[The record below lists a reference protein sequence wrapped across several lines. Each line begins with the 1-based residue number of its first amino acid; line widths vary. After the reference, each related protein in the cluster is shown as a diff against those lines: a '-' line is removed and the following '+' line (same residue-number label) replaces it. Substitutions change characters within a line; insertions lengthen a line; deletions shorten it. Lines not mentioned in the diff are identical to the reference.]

1 MYEKHV
7 ESFSESRDTRRNL
20 TRRQLPGDAAAV
32 SGPIRD
38 FLSLSKKKARHT
50 CQAKSDPKLSCT
62 IPGWRDRARAS
73 ANDRIGQTI
82 DLRRRASAEL
92 WESTLRSGCQPGR

>member
-1 MYEKHV
+1 MYEKQV

-38 FLSLSKKKARHT
+38 FLSVKKKKDEEFCALIAPTRT
-50 CQAKSDPKLSCT
+50 P
-62 IPGWRDRARAS
+62 
-73 ANDRIGQTI
+73 
-82 DLRRRASAEL
+82 RRA
-92 WESTLRSGCQPGR
+92 C

>member
-1 MYEKHV
+1 MYEKQV

-38 FLSLSKKKARHT
+38 FLSV
-50 CQAKSDPKLSCT
+50 KLRSVCV
-62 IPGWRDRARAS
+62 
-73 ANDRIGQTI
+73 
-82 DLRRRASAEL
+82 RRAARWPRLARVRSA
-92 WESTLRSGCQPGR
+92 T